1 MAQERYNLLNSEL
14 NEEFPV
20 KIFRRAAFLFGLP
33 GLLTLLFG
41 TFFLLASAG
50 RGLPPLKAKYVVYV
64 GTYTMKTAS
73 KGIYAFDFDA
83 TTGRLMPMGLAA
95 ETTNPSFLALHPNG
109 RFLYAVNEVGDY
121 QGQKSGAVS
130 AFAIDPAS
138 GKLTL
143 LNQMATRGADPC
155 YVSLDKTGNH
165 VLVAN
170 YNGGSVI
177 VFPVLAD
184 GRLGEATAFVQHQGH
199 SVNPQRQQGPHAHM
213 IELAPSGNFALTADL
228 GLDELLV
235 YRYDTAK
242 GSLVPNEPPYVKV
255 TPGAGPRHFA
265 FDPSGR
271 FVYLLNEMASSVTTF
286 SYQAANGVLG
296 SIQTV
301 SALPKDFS
309 GQSTAA
315 EIALDPSGRFL
326 YTSNRGHNS
335 IAIFAIA
342 REKGTLTPVANVPS
356 GGKIPRNFV
365 IEPSGPYVLAANQD
379 SDNIVVLE
387 IDSTSG
393 MLAPTGEVVEIP
405 SPVSLVL
412 RAKGETR

>member
-1 MAQERYNLLNSEL
+1 
-14 NEEFPV
+14 V
-20 KIFRRAAFLFGLP
+20 KTVRRAQSLFGLL
-33 GLLTLLFG
+33 GLFALLLG

-50 RGLPPLKAKYVVYV
+50 RGLPPLKAKYIVYV
-64 GTYTMKTAS
+64 GTYTVKTTS

-83 TTGRLMPMGLAA
+83 TTGKLTPMGLVA

-143 LNQMATRGADPC
+143 LNQVATRGADPC
-155 YVSLDKTGNH
+155 YISLDKTGNH

-184 GRLGEATAFVQHQGH
+184 GRLGEATTFIQHEGH

-213 IELAPSGNFALTADL
+213 IETSPDGRFALAADL

-235 YRYDTAK
+235 YRYDAAK
-242 GSLVPNEPPYVKV
+242 GTLAPNDPPYAKV

-271 FVYLLNEMASSVTTF
+271 FVYLLNEMETSVTAF
-286 SYQAANGVLG
+286 SYEATSGVLREL
-296 SIQTV
+296 QTE
-301 SALPKDFS
+301 SMLLKDAWARNTS
-309 GQSTAA
+309 A
-315 EIALDPSGRFL
+315 EIAVHPSGRFL
-326 YTSNRGHNS
+326 YASNRGYEN

-342 REKGTLTPVANVPS
+342 PQKGTLTYVEQVS
-356 GGKIPRNFV
+356 SQGEVPRNFA
-365 IEPSGPYVLAANQD
+365 IDPTGSYLLAANQG
-379 SDNIVVLE
+379 SNNLVVFR
-387 IDSTSG
+387 IDTASG
-393 MLAPTGEVVEIP
+393 NLTPTGQELAIP
-405 SPVSLVL
+405 SPVCIVF
-412 RAKGETR
+412 RAEGETR

>member
-1 MAQERYNLLNSEL
+1 M
-14 NEEFPV
+14 
-20 KIFRRAAFLFGLP
+20 KIFRRAQFLL
-33 GLLTLLFG
+33 GLLALLLG
-41 TFFLLASAG
+41 TSLLLIGAG
-50 RGLPPLKAKYVVYV
+50 RGLPPPVPHGKYVVYV
-64 GTYTMKTAS
+64 GTYTAKTAS
-73 KGIYAFDFDA
+73 KGIYSYGFDA
-83 TTGRLMPMGLAA
+83 TTGKLTPMGLVA

-155 YVSLDKTGNH
+155 YVSLDKTGHH

-213 IELAPSGNFALTADL
+213 IELAPQGNFALTADL
-228 GLDELLV
+228 GLDELLI
-235 YRYDTAK
+235 YRFDAAK
-242 GSLVPNEPPYVKV
+242 GSLAANEPPYAKG

-265 FDPSGR
+265 FDPSGQ
-271 FVYLLNEMASSVTTF
+271 FVYLLSEMASSVTTF
-286 SYQAANGVLG
+286 SYQAAKGVLDN
-296 SIQTV
+296 IQTV
-301 SALPKDFS
+301 SALPKDFG
-309 GQSTAA
+309 GQNSAA
-315 EIALDPSGRFL
+315 EIAVHPSGRFL

-335 IAIFAIA
+335 IAILAIDPQ
-342 REKGTLTPVANVPS
+342 KGTLTPVAQVPT
-356 GGKIPRNFV
+356 GGKIPRNFA
-365 IEPSGPYVLAANQD
+365 IDPSGSYLLAANQN
-379 SDNIVVLE
+379 SDNIVVFK
-387 IDSTSG
+387 IDSASG
-393 MLAPTGEVVEIP
+393 MLTPTGDVLAIP
-405 SPVSLVL
+405 SPVCIVF
-412 RAKGETR
+412 RAEGETR